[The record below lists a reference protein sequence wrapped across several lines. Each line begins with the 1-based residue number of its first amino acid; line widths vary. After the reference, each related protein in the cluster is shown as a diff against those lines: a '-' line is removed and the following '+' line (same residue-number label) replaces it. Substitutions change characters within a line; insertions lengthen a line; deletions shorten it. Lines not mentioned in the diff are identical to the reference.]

1 MEAVNSSFTA
11 FDVIVAVVIVVSA
24 IMSLSRGL
32 VRETSSILSFFAGIA
47 VAYFLLWMFR
57 TPVRELIPD
66 TWPPLSGDAFL
77 VVVGFIFAY
86 VLAAGLGGQL
96 AKFINSTPQIGFID
110 RLAGA
115 VFGGLRGAL
124 AVVLF
129 VLLMHMVIPE
139 ETTPSFIAKSKLYP
153 YANQTATWLTENL
166 PGYVQK
172 AQDTIPP
179 LEPVQG
185 E

>member
-1 MEAVNSSFTA
+1 METVQTSFTA
-11 FDVIVAVVIVVSA
+11 FDVIVIVVIVVSA

-32 VRETSSILSFFAGIA
+32 ARETSSILSFLAGVA
-47 VAYFLLWMFR
+47 VAYILLLLFR
-57 TPVRELIPD
+57 DPLRTLIPD
-66 TWPPLSGDAFL
+66 SWPALSGDALL
-77 VVVGFIFAY
+77 VIVGFIAAY
-86 VLAAGLGGQL
+86 ALAAGLGGQMARL
-96 AKFINSTPQIGFID
+96 IKSSSHIGFID

-153 YANQTATWLTENL
+153 YANRTATWLTESV
-166 PGYVQK
+166 PGFVQK

-179 LEPVQG
+179 LEPTPDR
-185 E
+185 